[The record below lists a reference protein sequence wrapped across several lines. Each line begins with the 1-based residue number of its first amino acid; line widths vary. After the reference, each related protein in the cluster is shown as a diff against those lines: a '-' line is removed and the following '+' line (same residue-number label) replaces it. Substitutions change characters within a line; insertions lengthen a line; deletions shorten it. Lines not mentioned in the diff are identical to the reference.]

1 MTYSSFSNNL
11 LICVIWSCLFS
22 ALFCFSFII
31 ITITIWIHII
41 IALGYMANSAMNQNR
56 QLVLEVEVKLILQ
69 VVIYSN
75 LISVKIFDPHVI
87 AFIIFVID
95 Y

>member
-1 MTYSSFSNNL
+1 
-11 LICVIWSCLFS
+11 
-22 ALFCFSFII
+22 
-31 ITITIWIHII
+31 
-41 IALGYMANSAMNQNR
+41 MANSAMNQNR